1 MTTLGSLWGGGQ
13 GRRGGQ
19 RAPRSDSPAGMDA
32 ARSIRL
38 APVRLVTPSLSFF
51 QGQGPRITQHGQREA
66 GRGRGPGASE
76 LKPRFTGSTLSTTVR
91 DGTAGLD
98 SSRVLSPL
106 PHCMPGY
113 GNPGG
118 GGGPSMGH
126 DERPSR
132 SGPRLP
138 GDPGSRAA
146 AASDSEAPG
155 RADELA
161 ASGSALPRG
170 FRGRGTDTARRQ
182 QGRRRA
188 LTSLRVMMLGCWP

>member
-38 APVRLVTPSLSFF
+38 APVRLVAPSLSFF

-76 LKPRFTGSTLSTTVR
+76 LKPRFTGSALSTTVR
-91 DGTAGLD
+91 DSTAGLD
-98 SSRVLSPL
+98 SSRILSP
-106 PHCMPGY
+106 PRHCMPGY
-113 GNPGG
+113 GNPGRG
-118 GGGPSMGH
+118 GGRSMGC

-138 GDPGSRAA
+138 GDPEGSGQQRPRAPRHQEGRMSWRQA
-146 AASDSEAPG
+146 APRIHGASRGGAQTQLDS
-155 RADELA
+155 
-161 ASGSALPRG
+161 RG
-170 FRGRGTDTARRQ
+170 AGGH
-182 QGRRRA
+182 
-188 LTSLRVMMLGCWP
+188 LRL